1 MNDDKHRKDMDRGV
15 RAEALMRDP
24 LIQEAFQTLEK
35 EFVSAWKQTAI
46 TDAAARENLYQLL
59 QALEAFKGHFVR
71 LIEDGHIAKDKL
83 GIKD

>member
-1 MNDDKHRKDMDRGV
+1 MSEDKRRSEMERGV
-15 RAEALMRDP
+15 RAEVLMRDP
-24 LIQEAFQTLEK
+24 LIQEAFETLEK
-35 EFVSAWKQTAI
+35 EFVSAWRQTAI
-46 TDAAARENLYQLL
+46 TDSVARENLYQLL